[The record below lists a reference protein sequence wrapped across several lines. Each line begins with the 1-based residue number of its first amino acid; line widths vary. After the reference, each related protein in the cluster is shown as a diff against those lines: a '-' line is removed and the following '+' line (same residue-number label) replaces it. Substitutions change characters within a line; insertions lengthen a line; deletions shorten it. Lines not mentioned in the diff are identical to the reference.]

1 MFDCSLGSTMG
12 YTAAALVQHRLTGLC
27 VTVNNVTAPA
37 STWRCGAV
45 PLIGLVDDKPR
56 SEYPSSHLSVSSDL
70 VDLTAKTFQMQKT
83 QSKSWRVRDRYTN
96 PGPIQFYLDEADENN
111 KIPITLTQMFQNSD
125 EMTEQIRGL
134 CQSLKGDCIFTE
146 HAHLLYA
153 ALSSLKSAKL
163 VLNSHSEL
171 H

>member
-12 YTAAALVQHRLTGLC
+12 YTAAALVQHKLTGMC

-37 STWRCGAV
+37 SEWRCGGV
-45 PLIGLVDDKPR
+45 PMIGLVNSKPR
-56 SEYPSSHLSVSSDL
+56 NEYPRNYLNVSSDP
-70 VDLTAKTFQMQKT
+70 VDLNAKTFQQQKV
-83 QSKSWRVRDRYTN
+83 QSKNWRLNDRYTN

-111 KIPITLTQMFQNSD
+111 KIPMTLTHMFHDSD

-146 HAHLLYA
+146 HQHLLYA